1 MSQEKFS
8 IEVKV
13 EAIQA
18 LEEGALSIQA
28 ICARY
33 GMTYET
39 LHGWKRK
46 YEAKG
51 VEGLTKA
58 SICNA
63 YPKAFKIAA
72 VEDHLHHGLTAF
84 EVLTKYGISS
94 RSVLSRWIKKY
105 THHRELR
112 DTGKGLSSAMTKG
125 RKTTFDERVMI
136 VKDCLENGKKIQAMA
151 QKHDVS
157 YQQLYQWVRKFEGKG
172 EAGLHDGRGR
182 QKPEAEQTAEEK
194 LQAKLQRMER
204 ENERLRVE
212 NVFLKKL
219 EEIERRHR

>member
-1 MSQEKFS
+1 MGQKRFP

-13 EAIQA
+13 EALQV
-18 LEEGALSIQA
+18 LEEGAFSIQS
-28 ICARY
+28 ICAKY

-39 LHGWKRK
+39 LQGWKRK

-51 VEGLTKA
+51 IEGLKEAVFPT
-58 SICNA
+58 A
-63 YPKAFKIAA
+63 YSKTFKLAA

-84 EVLTKYGISS
+84 EVLAKYGISS
-94 RSVLSRWIKKY
+94 RAVLSRWIKQY
-105 THHRELR
+105 TQHKEFR
-112 DTGKGLSSAMTKG
+112 DTGKGLSHTMTKG

-136 VKDCLENGKKIQAMA
+136 VQECLENGKTIQETAH
-151 QKHDVS
+151 KHGVS
-157 YQQLYQWVRKFEGKG
+157 YQQLYQWVRKVEQKG
-172 EAGLHDGRGR
+172 DAGLRDGRGR
-182 QKPEAEQTAEEK
+182 QKPEAEQTTEEK

-212 NVFLKKL
+212 NIFLKKL